1 MAVTKW
7 SIGARSSSAA
17 ILLALGLTA
26 CPTTQPA
33 PDSGQ
38 ADAGNGDSGNGP
50 GIDGGHDG
58 GPAGAGHTFAT
69 AATIPLDSATNTH
82 GTLVDVTTTKDYY
95 TFQGTAGDRLVIV
108 TNAQS
113 LAAAGTDQATIADTV
128 VTLYDASMTQ
138 IAQNDDGWPR
148 ESTDSELFVILP
160 ATGTYYVTVG
170 GCQSAFTTG
179 CGDAAAVTMRNYEVF
194 VAHTNMLVAAEVNAT
209 ATNATSATAAHVAY
223 AVPMGGMT
231 GAYGTVNLDGTFA
244 TAGATQVFA
253 FTPPADTMVDAT
265 QRAHAEFW
273 VQGNTTAGDGSTAGT
288 HIWVTGADGTTIVAE
303 ETSSNYSTGGSA
315 GDPPHLSVPVTL
327 GQQYYLFVQST
338 ATTSAPTTDYYFIT
352 HFVGTFYYGTAE
364 RETTAGSN
372 DTIATATALATP
384 AMAGAG
390 TYFVDGDLATATDE
404 DWFNITLPAGTTQ
417 FELSCEGQ
425 RVGSGLVGLTASL
438 ATMDGTVLTG
448 STITET
454 ALDAAATAAPVT
466 IPAGTT
472 HLFVHVHA
480 ASQSAT
486 NTGSYYSC
494 DGDIP

>member
-38 ADAGNGDSGNGP
+38 VDAGNGDSGSNP
-50 GIDGGHDG
+50 GLDGGHDG

-69 AATIPLDSATNTH
+69 ATTIPLDSATNAR
-82 GTLVDVTTTKDYY
+82 GTLVDVGTTKDYY

-108 TNAQS
+108 ANAQS
-113 LAAAGTDQATIADTV
+113 LAPMGTDQATVVDTV
-128 VTLYDASMTQ
+128 VTLYDAAMTQ
-138 IAQNDDGWPR
+138 IAQNDDAWPR
-148 ESTDSELFVILP
+148 QGTDSELFVILP
-160 ATGTYYVTVG
+160 TTGTYYVTVG

-179 CGDAAAVTMRNYEVF
+179 CGDAAMVTMRNYEVF
-194 VAHTNMLVAAEVNAT
+194 VAHTSMLVAHEVNAT
-209 ATNATSATAAHVAY
+209 TANATSATAAHVAY

-231 GAYGTVNLDGTFA
+231 GAYGTVTLDGTFA

-253 FTPPADTMVDAT
+253 FTPPVDTRVDAG

-288 HIWVTGADGTTIVAE
+288 HIWVTGTDGTTIVAE
-303 ETSSNYSTGGSA
+303 ETSTDYATGGAA

-338 ATTSAPTTDYYFIT
+338 ATTSAGATDYYFIT
-352 HFVGTFYYGTAE
+352 HFVGAFYYGTAE
-364 RETTAGSN
+364 AESAPGAN
-372 DTIATATALATP
+372 DTIATATALTTP

-390 TYFVDGDLATATDE
+390 LYFVDGDLASATDQ
-404 DWFNITLPAGTTQ
+404 DWFTIALPTGTTQ
-417 FELSCEGQ
+417 FALTCEAQ
-425 RVGSGLVGLTASL
+425 RVGSGVRGLTASL

-472 HLFVHVHA
+472 HLLIHVHA

-486 NTGSYYSC
+486 NTGTYYSC